1 MLWPDHLEWSTQA
14 MRMISYAS
22 VGGGD
27 FSEVY
32 SVARHLPVGDNSAWY
47 EGFSALARRVERDGD
62 ASYAGGHFI
71 SAREAWLRAA
81 IYHRIAGQLM
91 ALAGEAHVPGVE
103 ESRHC
108 FRNAAKLEDLPIEVV
123 EIPFEGASLPGYLVR
138 GGDGRRPGPAVA
150 VTGGID
156 AFCEEMYLKI
166 GKALGTRGYTVLLLD
181 WPGQGEARRRGIYAR
196 TRFETA
202 LAAALDHLEPLPEVD
217 PDRIALIGSS
227 LGGFYAVRGA
237 AYEPRIAATVVWGV
251 STGVSVASFDNWR
264 DHPRF
269 GQFMATF
276 GATDAEDLREKLADF
291 NLDGVPERITCPTL
305 ILHGDSDVL
314 VPVAAAHD
322 VFGRLRGDQHTLIT
336 YPAGEPGCTHCQ
348 LDSLPLA
355 QRHICDWLDQQLL
368 PRVRVRG

>member
-14 MRMISYAS
+14 MRLISYAS

-27 FSEVY
+27 FSEVH
-32 SVARHLPVGDNSAWY
+32 SVARDLPVGDNTAWY

-62 ASYAGGHFI
+62 TSYAGGHFI

-91 ALAGEAHVPGVE
+91 ALAGDADVPGVE
-103 ESRHC
+103 ESRRC
-108 FRNAAKLEDLPIEVV
+108 FRRAAKLEDLRIDVV

-138 GGDGRRPGPAVA
+138 GGDGRRPGPAAA

-202 LAAALDHLEPLPEVD
+202 LSAAVDHLELLPEVD
-217 PDRIALIGSS
+217 PTGS
-227 LGGFYAVRGA
+227 
-237 AYEPRIAATVVWGV
+237 P
-251 STGVSVASFDNWR
+251 
-264 DHPRF
+264 
-269 GQFMATF
+269 
-276 GATDAEDLREKLADF
+276 
-291 NLDGVPERITCPTL
+291 
-305 ILHGDSDVL
+305 
-314 VPVAAAHD
+314 
-322 VFGRLRGDQHTLIT
+322 
-336 YPAGEPGCTHCQ
+336 
-348 LDSLPLA
+348 
-355 QRHICDWLDQQLL
+355 
-368 PRVRVRG
+368 